1 MLDKL
6 TYKTIYLVSIPKIH
20 TDLLWDLTMLFIVLA
35 IIIIS
40 TVFYFKRK
48 LTVNSRKTLEKKKEL
63 SPMISEFIFYS
74 KDASKKEKHIYIEHK
89 ILIREL
95 LKNDF
100 DRKVLT
106 SILLDLR
113 KDVTGESQRQLI
125 NLYKNLGLHKDA
137 YKKLKSWRWAVVA
150 KGIMELTQMQVTES
164 YQLIV
169 GFINNRRSVVRKEAE
184 IAAINLKGEGIS
196 YFMDTTRY
204 RISEWQQLVILEV
217 IRNNKEFVPPLFKVW
232 LTSGN
237 KDVVLLALRFI
248 KHFNQNDA
256 KASLIELLKHRNN
269 QIKEEAINCLKE
281 FHVVEALDTLK
292 LVFWRC
298 STNIKILIIGAIAEL
313 GDIQEIEFLKQIE
326 HKRLHFS
333 VKNKALNAIN
343 SIAPESV
350 MPIKGIE
357 STESIIVPE
366 DEIKEIN
373 EKDTNEDLAS
383 EIKEAT
389 EELTKEERVAEIKN
403 VMEEDKVEENVKEIK
418 EVIAAD
424 INEEK
429 AAELR
434 EVKEEDEI
442 EEKAAELLE
451 TIEEDINEEEVAE
464 IEINQ
469 YEEITHEE
477 KEIEPFIVDF
487 KSVADVWEENPDTK
501 NLNVEYDLI
510 DFLPIVVSEDIKSDE
525 NELNVDLLDVI
536 YDEIKP
542 PMKSGKEV
550 EAEEIEET
558 TLDLNIEDLSFLP
571 IVVDSDYENVLI
583 GEEEQFQK
591 TLLEFDLEYEE
602 VSGQQEKMVI
612 EEILEGNE
620 NETESRLQEIAT
632 IEVIYEELMGDEKTA
647 SNEEN
652 SNSWPLTEDNETLEE
667 ETGEESELAS
677 IISIIPKPYEFDDEA
692 VELHRLLSDIEEFGD
707 HREIPFLTNLLLDE
721 TRPLIRERIRDVIYG
736 IERVINSEN
745 DAIGYNVF
753 EELFKSCDL
762 ESKLILMDEMVS
774 IGDEKEV
781 SLLTRLTN
789 DSNIE
794 ISSKAKSVLTKL
806 KERHSIEAP
815 GENQAESLDLTKSE
829 EGNSKQQNKWDDLL
843 TFTDE
848 FKLEHRINAEK
859 NNKTQGLSNIEMN
872 NALLSKLMSLPNKL
886 FEKLNG

>member
-1 MLDKL
+1 
-6 TYKTIYLVSIPKIH
+6 
-20 TDLLWDLTMLFIVLA
+20 MLFIVLA

-829 EGNSKQQNKWDDLL
+829 EGNSKQQNEWDDLL

>member
-1 MLDKL
+1 
-6 TYKTIYLVSIPKIH
+6 
-20 TDLLWDLTMLFIVLA
+20 MLFIVLA

-469 YEEITHEE
+469 YEQITHEE

-829 EGNSKQQNKWDDLL
+829 EGNSKQQNEWDDLL